1 MKNTNIISNL
11 YKEVDSFRS
20 DYEMPDIH
28 MDVHYIS
35 GEIHE
40 GECGEIYEKEE
51 LRCRFEDDKEDGEC
65 EEWETFE
72 DFWDEVTDMG
82 GYFVHNIPYYFEV
95 LLDGMVME
103 DENCSSARFDDIEEA
118 LDEAV
123 YRAERNAKYDW
134 ISGEWKRPTITLDCF
149 FCG

>member
-1 MKNTNIISNL
+1 MNNSIMIPKL
-11 YKEVDSFRS
+11 YKQLSAFCEE
-20 DYEMPDIH
+20 YEMPEIP
-28 MDVHYIS
+28 MNIHYIS
-35 GEIHE
+35 GEIHI

-72 DFWDEVTDMG
+72 DFLDEVTDMG
-82 GYFVHNIPYYFEV
+82 GYFVRNIPYYFEV

-103 DENCSSARFDDIEEA
+103 DENCASARFDDIEEA
-118 LDEAV
+118 LEEAV
-123 YRAERNAKYDW
+123 DRAERNAAYDW
-134 ISGEWKRPTITLDCF
+134 ISGEWKQPKITLECF